1 MENILVTLSYW
12 DNLIRLSNKEKIA
25 VIAGLS
31 ASMVEDNK
39 ENDEW
44 NQALSLEEFRV
55 EAKKRMGKIY
65 G

>member
-1 MENILVTLSYW
+1 MTLSYW